1 MIGAN
6 KKAMAAA
13 FMVYEWKLERLL
25 GTWIANPFY
34 SMLTDGRLS
43 FPRRNF
49 VGPARRAAR
58 CSTV

>member
-25 GTWIANPFY
+25 GTWIAIPILLDAHRW
-34 SMLTDGRLS
+34 SLE
-43 FPRRNF
+43 FPA
-49 VGPARRAAR
+49 P
-58 CSTV
+58 